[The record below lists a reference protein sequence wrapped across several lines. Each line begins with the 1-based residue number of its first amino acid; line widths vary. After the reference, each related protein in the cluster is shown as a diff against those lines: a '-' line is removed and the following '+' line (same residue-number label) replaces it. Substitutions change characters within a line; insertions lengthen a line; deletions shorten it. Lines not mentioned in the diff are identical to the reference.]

1 MERLYIYDAKA
12 GLLLDLIT
20 GIQITLSAVTRSI
33 IQDTDRLFDET
44 RSNGCDTFRPRS
56 F

>member
-1 MERLYIYDAKA
+1 MERRYIYDAKA
-12 GLLLDLIT
+12 GLLLDLIPEL
-20 GIQITLSAVTRSI
+20 QITLSAVTRSI

-44 RSNGCDTFRPRS
+44 PLNGCDTFRPRS